1 MSVRDALVRFRAV
14 LGLAFA
20 QLRRAPGRTLL
31 TVLAV
36 ALAVLSVTLLA
47 SLGAGVV
54 DKGEQGLEQADRDL
68 WISNDPIDPAASG
81 TENPIVDAHSVARS
95 VQSRE
100 DVRVAQPVA
109 MHEVYVGTDRSDLQ
123 RVPAVGTSRTHEGFD
138 FESGEGFVLDEED
151 YAAATPY
158 EPTREEIVLDPRT
171 AESLGVGVGDAV
183 YVGSSRATLH
193 EATVVGTSAH
203 YSQFLGSPTAT
214 VPITDLQAMTGTAGT
229 DRATFV
235 MADTTEGADPAAVR
249 DELAAEYPAYDVRTS
264 DQQVE
269 KLLQERTLVLASG
282 VTLVGFAILGGA
294 VLTIN
299 LFALVA
305 YQQRDELAA
314 LRAIGLSRGVLA
326 GTIGAQGLVIGV
338 LGGIVGVAATRPIAA
353 GLNRLAERVVGFE
366 GLVQPSVEIYA
377 VGLALAI
384 VLGGLVALVT
394 GWQAGRYAK
403 VEHLL
408 A

>member
-1 MSVRDALVRFRAV
+1 MSVRGALVRMRAV

-20 QLRRAPGRTLL
+20 QLRRAPGRTAL

-54 DKGEQGLEQADRDL
+54 DKGEEGLEQADRDL
-68 WISNDPIDPAASG
+68 WMSNDPIDPAASG
-81 TENPIVDAHSVARS
+81 TENPIVDAHEVAS
-95 VQSRE
+95 NVQARE
-100 DVRVAQPVA
+100 DVRVAEPVA
-109 MHEVYVGTDRSDLQ
+109 LHGLYVGSERSDLR
-123 RVPAVGTSRTHEGFD
+123 RVPAVGTRRTHEGFA
-138 FESGEGFVLDEED
+138 FERGSGFVLDDED
-151 YAAATPY
+151 YAAASPY

-171 AESLGVGVGDAV
+171 AETLGVGVGDAV
-183 YVGSSRATLH
+183 YVGSTRASLH
-193 EATVVGTSAH
+193 EVTVVGLSSH
-203 YSQFLGSPTAT
+203 YSQFLGSPAAT

-235 MADTTEGADPAAVR
+235 MADTVEGADPAAVR
-249 DELAAEYPAYDVRTS
+249 DELAAEYPAYDVRTG
-264 DQQVE
+264 DEQVE

-326 GTIGAQGLVIGV
+326 GTIGAQGLGIGV
-338 LGGIVGVAATRPIAA
+338 LGGLVGAAATRPLAV

-366 GLVQPSVEIYA
+366 ALLQPSPLIYA
-377 VGLALAI
+377 AGLALAI
-384 VLGGLVALVT
+384 VLGGVVALVT
-394 GWQAGRYAK
+394 GWQAGRYAN

>member
-1 MSVRDALVRFRAV
+1 VSLRGALVRMRAV
-14 LGLAFA
+14 LGLALA
-20 QLRRAPGRTLL
+20 QLRRAPGRTVL
-31 TVLAV
+31 TVAAV

-54 DKGEQGLEQADRDL
+54 DKGEEGLEQADRDL

-81 TENPIVDAHSVARS
+81 AENPIVDSHSVAANLR
-95 VQSRE
+95 QRE
-100 DVRVAQPVA
+100 DVRTAAPVA
-109 MHEVYVGTDRSDLQ
+109 MHELYVGTDRSDVQ
-123 RVPAVGTSRTHEGFD
+123 RIPAVGTRRTHEGFD
-138 FESGEGFVLDEED
+138 FQSGEGFVLDEED
-151 YAAATPY
+151 YAAADPH
-158 EPTREEIVLDPRT
+158 EPTRNEIVLDPRT
-171 AESLGVGVGDAV
+171 AESLGVGVGDQL

-193 EATVVGTSAH
+193 EVTVIGTSSH
-203 YSQFLGSPTAT
+203 YSQFLGSPAAT

-235 MADTTEGADPAAVR
+235 MADTTSDADPDAVR
-249 DELAAEYPAYDVRTS
+249 DDVAEAYPTYDVRTG

-269 KLLQERTLVLASG
+269 KMLQERPLVLASG
-282 VTLVGFAILGGA
+282 ATLVGFAILGGA
-294 VLTIN
+294 VLTVN

-338 LGGIVGVAATRPIAA
+338 LGGLVGVAATRPIAA
-353 GLNRLAERVVGFE
+353 GLNRLAERIVGFE
-366 GLVQPSVEIYA
+366 ALLQTPPEIYVA
-377 VGLALAI
+377 GLALA
-384 VLGGLVALVT
+384 VGLGTAVALVT